1 MKTLAPALKNTHN
14 RVVTVLQDAKPDPSI
29 TPIAGCSRREVANQP
44 GGGFIDLSRTV
55 EATDAKSKP
64 QTIREFESALR
75 DLGFSK
81 RESKAIA
88 SNGFKAIFPTQQLD
102 EQINALADS
111 LAKYRNIFE
120 S

>member
-1 MKTLAPALKNTHN
+1 MCLA
-14 RVVTVLQDAKPDPSI
+14 S
-29 TPIAGCSRREVANQP
+29 
-44 GGGFIDLSRTV
+44 FLSRNSPTGSTD
-55 EATDAKSKP
+55 EA
-64 QTIREFESALR
+64 
-75 DLGFSK
+75 GFSK

>member
-1 MKTLAPALKNTHN
+1 MKTLALPRPECHN
-14 RVVTVLQDAKPDPSI
+14 VAVTVWQDAKPDPSN
-29 TPIAGCSRREVANQP
+29 TPIAGSDQCEVANQP
-44 GGGFIDLSRTV
+44 KGGFIDLSRTV
-55 EATDAKSKP
+55 EATDTKSKP